1 MIIRSTNEAISAFW
15 FCYWKVL
22 QGRIHFELE
31 VWLWRTACL
40 ISKISERNA
49 ASWFE
54 CLNWTFL
61 SLMRKGLSWFSLV
74 SILYVLMSFLC
85 CASFSLHSLLLT
97 TASETNWRRC
107 WSEMVTLW
115 RMWQRSLKI
124 LLIHIPVE
132 IAYENRCWTSF
143 SSYGHMDN
151 SLLWQESAL
160 PHLLISFMTNAHVDS
175 STDCTE
181 SLIFVSVEEE
191 SFWEKLLLMI
201 WISNET
207 FKEGSDSS

>member
-1 MIIRSTNEAISAFW
+1 MVTGRLFMIIRSTNKAISAFW

-22 QGRIHFELE
+22 QVRIHFELE
-31 VWLWRTACL
+31 VWLWLTACL
-40 ISKISERNA
+40 ISKISEQNA

-61 SLMRKGLSWFSLV
+61 SLVRRGLSWFPLV
-74 SILYVLMSFLC
+74 SVLYVLMSFLC
-85 CASFSLHSLLLT
+85 CTSFSLHSLLLT

-124 LLIHIPVE
+124 YLIHIPVE

-143 SSYGHMDN
+143 SLYGQF
-151 SLLWQESAL
+151 SSSAR
-160 PHLLISFMTNAHVDS
+160 ISTS
-175 STDCTE
+175 SFAD
-181 SLIFVSVEEE
+181 
-191 SFWEKLLLMI
+191 
-201 WISNET
+201 
-207 FKEGSDSS
+207 